1 MFVERR
7 DRTMRDAARVAANP
21 GTAHAVR
28 AGSDDAPGWDV
39 GDWCRRAACRGEDP
53 ELFFPI
59 SAAGPVLAQIAEAKQ
74 VCARCPA
81 RAACLR
87 FALVTGQD
95 YGIWG
100 GLTEDERRQLRRRRV
115 GRGHPVGRAGTP
127 C

>member
-7 DRTMRDAARVAANP
+7 VRTMPDAACVAADP
-21 GTAHAVR
+21 GAAHAVR
-28 AGSDDAPGWDV
+28 AGPDDAPGWEVD
-39 GDWCRRAACRGEDP
+39 DWCYRAACRGEDP

-59 SAAGPVLAQIAEAKQ
+59 GAAGLALVQIAQAKR
-74 VCARCPA
+74 VCTRCPV

-100 GLTEDERRQLRRRRV
+100 GLTEGERRQLCRC
-115 GRGHPVGRAGTP
+115 AD
-127 C
+127 

>member
-7 DRTMRDAARVAANP
+7 DRTIRDAACVAADL
-21 GTAHAVR
+21 GAAYAVR
-28 AGSDDAPGWDV
+28 AGPDDAPGREVD
-39 GDWCRRAACRGEDP
+39 DWRYRAACRGEDP

-59 SAAGPVLAQIAEAKQ
+59 GAAGPALVQIARAKQ
-74 VCARCPA
+74 VCARCPV

-87 FALVTGQD
+87 YALVTGED

-100 GLTEDERRQLRRRRV
+100 GLTEDERRQLDCR
-115 GRGHPVGRAGTP
+115 GARGHPAAGARAL

>member
-7 DRTMRDAARVAANP
+7 DRTLRDAPCVAASP
-21 GTAHAVR
+21 GADYAVR
-28 AGSDDAPGWDV
+28 ARSDDAPVREAD
-39 GDWCRRAACRGEDP
+39 DWCHRAACRGEDP

-59 SAAGPVLAQIAEAKQ
+59 GAAGPALVQIARAKQ
-74 VCARCPA
+74 VCARCPV

-100 GLTEDERRQLRRRRV
+100 GLTEDERRQLDRR
-115 GRGHPVGRAGTP
+115 GDRGHPAAGARALY
-127 C
+127 